1 VLRHL
6 KRKPLIGP
14 SVDNLSP
21 GRLKVATCQF
31 PVSGRIGRNASRI
44 RRMIAEAARRRAD
57 VVHFPEAALS
67 GYAGVDL
74 QSWEGYDWDLLRE
87 ETLDIIDLAK
97 EKEIWVLLGSAHP
110 LSKGHL
116 PHNCLYSISPE
127 GSIVERYDK
136 RFCTE
141 GDLKFYSPGTHL
153 SMVEING
160 VRCGMLICYD
170 VRFPEIY
177 REYKKLGAQM
187 IFHSFYNARA
197 KRPGIHKIIMRPS
210 VQTRAATNYL
220 WLSVSNSSA
229 HSSWPSVFV
238 QPDGTIAG
246 QLRCDRPGIMVNT
259 VDTDK
264 KLYDASRHH
273 RELAMQGV
281 LNTGRPVRDPR
292 SENRTCL

>member
-1 VLRHL
+1 MTLKKETPGNAAGVENLRAGS
-6 KRKPLIGP
+6 LI
-14 SVDNLSP
+14 
-21 GRLKVATCQF
+21 VATCQF
-31 PVSGRIGRNASRI
+31 PVSKGIGRNASRI
-44 RRMIAEAARRRAD
+44 RKMMKEAAARRAD

-74 QSWEGYDWDLLRE
+74 RSWEGYDWDLLKE
-87 ETLDIIDLAK
+87 ETLGIIRLAQ
-97 EKEIWVLLGSAHP
+97 EEGIWVILGSAHP
-110 LSKGHL
+110 LSRGHL
-116 PHNCLYSISPE
+116 PHNCLYAISPE
-127 GSIVERYDK
+127 GLIVERYDK

-141 GDLKFYSPGTHL
+141 QDLKYYSPGTHL
-153 SMVEING
+153 SIFEING

-220 WLSVSNSSA
+220 WVSVSNSSA
-229 HSSWPSVFV
+229 YSSWPSIFV
-238 QPDGTIAG
+238 QPDGRIAG

-259 VDTDK
+259 VDTGR

-273 RELAMQGV
+273 RDLAMKGV
-281 LNTGRPVRDPR
+281 LNTGMPVRDPR
-292 SENRTCL
+292 SESRTCL